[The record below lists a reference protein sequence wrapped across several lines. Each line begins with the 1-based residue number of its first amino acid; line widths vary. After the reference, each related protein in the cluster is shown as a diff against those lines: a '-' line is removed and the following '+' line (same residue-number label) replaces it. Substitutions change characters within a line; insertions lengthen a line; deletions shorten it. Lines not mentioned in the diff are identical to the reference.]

1 MKNLLLSLLIAL
13 SFISVNAQRYAA
25 NLDMTV
31 IKNYKKFEKSYE
43 IYSIKKGSTYHVDSI
58 YQITTPIPNE
68 NNANLSFYMNT
79 PYAILEVDKDI
90 VKHIKFDTPDIRSFW
105 NAKVI
110 TTVLPLLT
118 QKGSQYELRSEME
131 EEAFDFINKMQ
142 DNGLELSDP
151 YLESYI
157 YGLIAKIAP
166 ESLVDGRPCNVNL
179 LIVQQPNPIS
189 LIYPNGTI
197 VLSTGLISCL
207 HSEDELVAVLAN
219 EISHFVLDHSVF
231 NVNKSISRQKR
242 QEFWAG
248 LATVATTATEVAVA
262 AKTGYYVPGVP
273 TLAMAVATAEI
284 SDKVVDH
291 LGMNFNRE
299 QRLEADSITKDVLRM
314 LNYNE
319 SALCSALKRIN
330 NRFSENRIFLGNI
343 NKAKDISL
351 PARID
356 NLGNT
361 ELLPANK
368 RYEQIISFAV
378 TSLVNMQFN
387 MRHFRQ
393 AIALADQ
400 NINNGVAC
408 ADDYLQK
415 ANCLLFLK
423 NDRQTNIEANQ
434 LIEEAKKLDAQN
446 VNIYRLTVLIALRE
460 DNYDLAITLLHQ
472 YLEILGIDADKPTEG
487 QFNYRNSESYWALNM
502 LSKIQAMRASR

>member
-1 MKNLLLSLLIAL
+1 
-13 SFISVNAQRYAA
+13 
-25 NLDMTV
+25 
-31 IKNYKKFEKSYE
+31 
-43 IYSIKKGSTYHVDSI
+43 
-58 YQITTPIPNE
+58 
-68 NNANLSFYMNT
+68 MNT
-79 PYAILEVDKDI
+79 PDAILEVDKDI

-248 LATVATTATEVAVA
+248 LATVATAATEVAVA

-299 QRLEADSITKDVLRM
+299 QRLEAIYHKDVLRM

-319 SALCSALKRIN
+319 SALCSALKRIKQP
-330 NRFSENRIFLGNI
+330 IF
-343 NKAKDISL
+343 
-351 PARID
+351 
-356 NLGNT
+356 
-361 ELLPANK
+361 
-368 RYEQIISFAV
+368 
-378 TSLVNMQFN
+378 
-387 MRHFRQ
+387 
-393 AIALADQ
+393 
-400 NINNGVAC
+400 
-408 ADDYLQK
+408 
-415 ANCLLFLK
+415 
-423 NDRQTNIEANQ
+423 
-434 LIEEAKKLDAQN
+434 
-446 VNIYRLTVLIALRE
+446 
-460 DNYDLAITLLHQ
+460 
-472 YLEILGIDADKPTEG
+472 
-487 QFNYRNSESYWALNM
+487 
-502 LSKIQAMRASR
+502 

>member
-13 SFISVNAQRYAA
+13 SFISVNAQKYAA

-31 IKNYKKFEKSYE
+31 IKNYKKFEESCV
-43 IYSIKKGSTYHVDSI
+43 ICSIKKGSTYHVDSI

-79 PYAILEVDKDI
+79 PDVMLEVNKDI

-231 NVNKSISRQKR
+231 NVNKNISRQKR

-248 LATVATTATEVAVA
+248 LATVATAATEVAVA

-330 NRFSENRIFLGNI
+330 NRFSENRIFLG
-343 NKAKDISL
+343 
-351 PARID
+351 
-356 NLGNT
+356 
-361 ELLPANK
+361 
-368 RYEQIISFAV
+368 
-378 TSLVNMQFN
+378 
-387 MRHFRQ
+387 
-393 AIALADQ
+393 

>member
-31 IKNYKKFEKSYE
+31 IKNYKKFEESCV
-43 IYSIKKGSTYHVDSI
+43 ICSIKKGSTYHVDSI

-79 PYAILEVDKDI
+79 PDVMLEVNKDI

-231 NVNKSISRQKR
+231 NVNKNISRQKR

-248 LATVATTATEVAVA
+248 LATVATAATEVAVA

-343 NKAKDISL
+343 NKA
-351 PARID
+351 
-356 NLGNT
+356 
-361 ELLPANK
+361 
-368 RYEQIISFAV
+368 
-378 TSLVNMQFN
+378 
-387 MRHFRQ
+387 
-393 AIALADQ
+393 
-400 NINNGVAC
+400 
-408 ADDYLQK
+408 
-415 ANCLLFLK
+415 NCLLFLK

-472 YLEILGIDADKPTEG
+472 YLEILGIDADKPTED

>member
-1 MKNLLLSLLIAL
+1 
-13 SFISVNAQRYAA
+13 
-25 NLDMTV
+25 
-31 IKNYKKFEKSYE
+31 
-43 IYSIKKGSTYHVDSI
+43 
-58 YQITTPIPNE
+58 
-68 NNANLSFYMNT
+68 
-79 PYAILEVDKDI
+79 
-90 VKHIKFDTPDIRSFW
+90 
-105 NAKVI
+105 
-110 TTVLPLLT
+110 
-118 QKGSQYELRSEME
+118 
-131 EEAFDFINKMQ
+131 MQ

-231 NVNKSISRQKR
+231 NVNKNISRQKR

-248 LATVATTATEVAVA
+248 LATVATAATEVAVA

-423 NDRQTNIEANQ
+423 NDRQTLKQTN
-434 LIEEAKKLDAQN
+434 
-446 VNIYRLTVLIALRE
+446 
-460 DNYDLAITLLHQ
+460 
-472 YLEILGIDADKPTEG
+472 
-487 QFNYRNSESYWALNM
+487 
-502 LSKIQAMRASR
+502 

>member
-1 MKNLLLSLLIAL
+1 
-13 SFISVNAQRYAA
+13 
-25 NLDMTV
+25 
-31 IKNYKKFEKSYE
+31 
-43 IYSIKKGSTYHVDSI
+43 
-58 YQITTPIPNE
+58 
-68 NNANLSFYMNT
+68 
-79 PYAILEVDKDI
+79 
-90 VKHIKFDTPDIRSFW
+90 
-105 NAKVI
+105 
-110 TTVLPLLT
+110 
-118 QKGSQYELRSEME
+118 ME

-248 LATVATTATEVAVA
+248 LATVATAATEVAVA

-446 VNIYRLTVLIALRE
+446 VNIYRLIVLIALRE

-472 YLEILGIDADKPTEG
+472 YLEILGIDADKPTED

>member
-79 PYAILEVDKDI
+79 PDAILEVDKDI

-248 LATVATTATEVAVA
+248 LATVATAATEVAVA

-330 NRFSENRIFLGNI
+330 NRFSG
-343 NKAKDISL
+343 S
-351 PARID
+351 
-356 NLGNT
+356 
-361 ELLPANK
+361 
-368 RYEQIISFAV
+368 V
-378 TSLVNMQFN
+378 
-387 MRHFRQ
+387 
-393 AIALADQ
+393 
-400 NINNGVAC
+400 
-408 ADDYLQK
+408 
-415 ANCLLFLK
+415 
-423 NDRQTNIEANQ
+423 
-434 LIEEAKKLDAQN
+434 
-446 VNIYRLTVLIALRE
+446 
-460 DNYDLAITLLHQ
+460 
-472 YLEILGIDADKPTEG
+472 EI
-487 QFNYRNSESYWALNM
+487 
-502 LSKIQAMRASR
+502 